1 MAEFVHLHLH
11 TEFSL
16 LDGACRIDEL
26 LDEAVKLKMPALA
39 VTEHGNLFSSV
50 VFHDHA
56 RDRGLKP
63 ILGCE
68 VYVAQGSRFD
78 KSGPQTET
86 NHLVLLAETNEGYKN
101 LIKLVSAGYTEGF
114 YYRPRIDKELL
125 AQHATGLI
133 GLSSCLKGE
142 VASALKV
149 EQTRQALDAAG
160 RLRDI
165 LGRDNFFLE
174 MQYQGIDEQKTVN
187 RGIVPLA
194 RDLDLRLVATNDV
207 HYLRQGDSQPHD
219 VLLCIG
225 TGKTVTDAQR
235 LRYTGDQFFL
245 KTADQMAGVFKDHPD
260 ALKNTLLVAERCNVT
275 IPKGQNH
282 LPSFGVP
289 EGFTLDQYFEHVV
302 RDGFAQRSTRLHQLA
317 ASGRLKHTLDEYA
330 RRLEYE
336 IEMIKKMGYTGYFLI
351 VWDFIR
357 YAREEGIPVGPG
369 RGSAAGSLVAWCMRI
384 TDVDPLD
391 FGLIFERFLN
401 PERVSLPDID
411 VDFCER
417 RRGEVIDYVTRKYG
431 RENVAQIITFGT
443 MKAKAV
449 VRDVGRALDMPY
461 ADVNNIAKQIPP
473 ALDMT
478 LDKALAENPV
488 LKDMVARDPKVKEVI
503 EIGKRLE
510 GMSRHAS
517 VHAAGVV
524 IAPGPITDYAPLYKG
539 NRDEITTQWN
549 MKEVERIG
557 LLKMDFLGLSTLT
570 LIQDCLAEIKRT
582 EGIALDI
589 DSIPLDDPKTY
600 KVFGDGAAFGIFQ
613 FESSGMRELLR
624 KAKPERLDD
633 LIALNAL
640 YRPGPLKSGMVDD
653 WVARKQG
660 RTEVKYELP
669 QLEPILSETYGVIA
683 YQEQVM
689 RVAQSLAGF
698 TLGQADVLRK
708 AMGKKDPKVMAKQR
722 EAFMEG
728 ARSKGINE
736 KKATKIFDLMEY
748 FAGYGFNKSH
758 STAYALLA
766 YQTGFLKANY
776 PWHFAAALLTIEAQ
790 NTDKLALYLAESRDR
805 GIPVLPPDI
814 NQSQLNFTVEAG
826 RGVRFGL
833 TAIKGLGE
841 GAIKSIIQARE
852 ALGGRIPSLHALCVE
867 LDLRL
872 ANKRVFEALV
882 KAGACDTLVDADRHP
897 PLRMPLPVIRARL
910 FASIESAFEHGSR
923 TQRDKELGQTDL
935 FVSLTE
941 SVNIGDGQPSAILLP
956 MVPPWSEIEQ
966 LNFEKEALGLYWS
979 GHPIDRWADDLREYG
994 SKTTK
999 DLIVKKEAGDTLQD
1013 DGIDE
1018 TVSMTPSVNG
1028 SDRPAAAP
1036 ANGNGNGNANGR
1048 PLAEDISIG
1057 GIVSGLR
1064 PLKTRKGDRMCV
1076 FMLDDAHGSIEVVV
1090 FPEAFKQHG
1099 HLAENGNTVCV
1110 AGRFERD
1117 DESARILASEIVPI
1131 EIVRERLA
1139 KSVAIRLSM
1148 PPHGRATLEK
1158 LFDVLAHHKGD
1169 RRVAFVIHEQ
1179 EKHIRVTADVSGI
1192 RVRPS
1197 ERLVSEVEKICGAG
1211 SVSLRPSTI
1220 AQDAP
1225 SKVEGR

>member
-1 MAEFVHLHLH
+1 MGMTDFVHLHLH

-39 VTEHGNLFSSV
+39 VTEHGNMFSSV

-68 VYVAQGSRFD
+68 VYVASGSRFD
-78 KSGPQTET
+78 KTGPQSET
-86 NHLVLLAETNEGYKN
+86 NHLVLLAETEQGYKN

-114 YYRPRIDKELL
+114 YYRPRIDKDLL
-125 AQHATGLI
+125 ARHAQGLI

-149 EQTRQALDAAG
+149 EQARPALEAAA

-165 LGRDNFFLE
+165 LGAGNFFLE
-174 MQYQGIDEQKTVN
+174 MQYQGIEEQLTVN
-187 RGIVPLA
+187 RGILPLA
-194 RDLDLRLVATNDV
+194 RELELPLVATNDV
-207 HYLRQGDSQPHD
+207 HYLRQGDASPHD

-225 TGKTVTDAQR
+225 TGKTVNDAQR
-235 LRYTGDQFFL
+235 LRYHGDQFFL
-245 KTADQMAGVFKDHPD
+245 KTPEEMAAVFGDHPE
-260 ALKNTLLVAERCNVT
+260 AMRNTLLIAERCNVT

-289 EGFTLDQYFEHVV
+289 DGFTLDAYFDHVV
-302 RDGFAQRSTRLHQLA
+302 REGFVQRMARLHQLA
-317 ASGRLKHTLDEYA
+317 DTGRLRHTVDEYA
-330 RRLEYE
+330 ARLEYE
-336 IEMIKKMGYTGYFLI
+336 LAMIKDMGFVGYFLI

-369 RGSAAGSLVAWCMRI
+369 RGSAAGSLVAWAMRI

-391 FGLIFERFLN
+391 FDLIFERFLN

-449 VRDVGRALDMPY
+449 VRDVGRALDLPY
-461 ADVNNIAKQIPP
+461 ADVDRIAKQIPA

-478 LDKALAENPV
+478 LDKALAENPL
-488 LKDMVARDPKVKEVI
+488 LKDMAGKDPKVKEVLD
-503 EIGKRLE
+503 IGRRLE

-539 NRDEITTQWN
+539 ARDEITTQWN
-549 MKEVERIG
+549 MKEVDRVG

-570 LIQDCLAEIKRT
+570 LIRDALTEIKRT
-582 EGIALDI
+582 EGIDI
-589 DSIPLDDPKTY
+589 DIDAIPLDDAKTY
-600 KVFGDGAAFGIFQ
+600 KLFSDGQTFGIFQ

-624 KAKPERLDD
+624 KARPERLDD

-653 WVARKQG
+653 YIARKQG
-660 RTEVKYELP
+660 KTEIKYELP
-669 QLEPILSETYGVIA
+669 QLEPILSDTYGVIA

-689 RVAQSLAGF
+689 RIAQALAGF
-698 TLGQADVLRK
+698 TMGQADVLRK
-708 AMGKKDPKVMAKQR
+708 AMGKKDPKVMATQR
-722 EAFMEG
+722 DRFTAG
-728 ARSKGINE
+728 ARAQGINE

-766 YQTGFLKANY
+766 YQTAYLKANY

-790 NTDKLALYLAESRDR
+790 NTDKLAVYLNEGRER
-805 GIPVLPPDI
+805 GIPMLPPSI
-814 NQSQLNFTVEAG
+814 NESALNFTVEPG

-841 GAIKSIIQARE
+841 GAVNAIIGARAE
-852 ALGGRIPSLHALCVE
+852 FGGRIPSLHALCE
-867 LDLRL
+867 TIDLRI

-882 KAGACDTLVDADRHP
+882 KSGACDPFLAGGSAREG
-897 PLRMPLPVIRARL
+897 RARL
-910 FASIESAFEHGSR
+910 FAAVDAACEHGVR
-923 TQRDKELGQTDL
+923 TQRDKDLGQTQL
-935 FVSLTE
+935 FGGDEPGASVSGST
-941 SVNIGDGQPSAILLP
+941 SLP
-956 MVPPWSEIEQ
+956 AAGAWTEIEQ
-966 LNFEKEALGLYWS
+966 LQHEKDALGLYWS
-979 GHPIDRWADDLREYG
+979 GHPVDRYAAALREYG
-994 SKTTK
+994 AKSTA
-999 DLIVKKEAGDTLQD
+999 DLNLRKAVGED
-1013 DGIDE
+1013 DPVAVNG
-1018 TVSMTPSVNG
+1018 SVNG
-1028 SDRPAAAP
+1028 TG
-1036 ANGNGNGNANGR
+1036 NGNGNGAGGSR
-1048 PLAEDISIG
+1048 TAEDVSIG

-1076 FMLDDAHGSIEVVV
+1076 ITMDDAQGSVEVVV
-1090 FPEAFKQHG
+1090 FPEAFKQYG
-1099 HLAENGNTVCV
+1099 HLAEEGQMVLV
-1110 AGRFERD
+1110 KGKLERD
-1117 DESARILASEIVPI
+1117 DESARLLASEIAPI
-1131 EIVRERLA
+1131 GIVTERLA
-1139 KSVAIRLSM
+1139 SSVAITLST
-1148 PPHGRATLEK
+1148 PQHNRETFVQLW
-1158 LFDVLAHHKGD
+1158 DVLMRHKGD
-1169 RRVAFVIHEQ
+1169 RRVAIELRDPDRHL
-1179 EKHIRVTADVSGI
+1179 RVKLDVNAQI

-1197 ERLVSEVEKICGAG
+1197 ERLVSEVEKICGTG
-1211 SVSLRPSTI
+1211 SVSLR
-1220 AQDAP
+1220 
-1225 SKVEGR
+1225 

>member
-1 MAEFVHLHLH
+1 VNEFVHLHLH

-16 LDGACRIDEL
+16 LDGACRVDEL

-39 VTEHGNLFSSV
+39 VTEHGNMFSSV

-56 RDRGLKP
+56 RERGLKP

-68 VYVAQGSRFD
+68 VYVAQGSRFE

-86 NHLVLLAETNEGYKN
+86 NHLVLLAETDEGYKN
-101 LIKLVSAGYTEGF
+101 LIKLVSSGYTEGF

-125 AQHATGLI
+125 AQHAKGLI

-149 EQTRQALDAAG
+149 EQARPALEAAA

-165 LGRDNFFLE
+165 LGPNSFFLE
-174 MQYQGIDEQKTVN
+174 MQYQGIDEQKTVIK
-187 RGIVPLA
+187 GIVPLA
-194 RDLDLRLVATNDV
+194 RELNLPLVATNDV
-207 HYLRQGDSQPHD
+207 HYLRQGDYQPHD
-219 VLLCIG
+219 ILLCIG
-225 TGKTVTDAQR
+225 TGKTVNDAQR

-245 KTADQMAGVFKDHPD
+245 KTADQMAAVFKDYSE
-260 ALKNTLLVAERCNVT
+260 ALTNTMLVAERCNVT

-289 EGFTLDQYFEHVV
+289 EGSTLDQYFEHVA
-302 RDGFAQRSTRLHQLA
+302 REGFAQRLPRLRQLASNGRLRHSIAEYETRL
-317 ASGRLKHTLDEYA
+317 D
-330 RRLEYE
+330 YE
-336 IEMIKKMGYTGYFLI
+336 IAMIRKMGYAGYFLI

-391 FGLIFERFLN
+391 FDLIFERFLN

-461 ADVNNIAKQIPP
+461 ADVDRIAKQIPP

-478 LDKALAENPV
+478 LDKALTENPV
-488 LKDMVARDPKVKEVI
+488 LKDMVARDAKVKEVI
-503 EIGKRLE
+503 DIGKRLE

-539 NRDEITTQWN
+539 ARDEITTQWN

-570 LIQDCLAEIKRT
+570 LIRDCLEEIKRT
-582 EGIALDI
+582 EGVELDI
-589 DSIPLDDPKTY
+589 DNVPLDDPKTY
-600 KVFGDGAAFGIFQ
+600 RLFGEGAAYGIFQ

-660 RTEVKYELP
+660 KTEVKYELAA
-669 QLEPILSETYGVIA
+669 LEPILSDTYGVIA

-689 RVAQSLAGF
+689 RIAQALAGF

-728 ARSKGINE
+728 ARSKGVNE
-736 KKATKIFDLMEY
+736 KKAAKIFDLMEY

-758 STAYALLA
+758 STAYAFLA
-766 YQTGFLKANY
+766 YQTAYLKANY

-790 NTDKLALYLAESRDR
+790 NTDKLAMYLAESRDR
-805 GIPVLPPDI
+805 AIPVLPPDI
-814 NQSQLNFTVEAG
+814 NESQLHFSVEPG
-826 RGVRFGL
+826 KGVRFGL

-841 GAIKSIIQARE
+841 TAINAIIQARTQ
-852 ALGGRIPSLHALCVE
+852 LGGRIPSLHALCE
-867 LDLRL
+867 ILDLRL

-882 KAGACDTLVDADRHP
+882 KSGACDTLVGATTNPVQRDP
-897 PLRMPLPVIRARL
+897 IPLVRARL
-910 FASIESAFEHGSR
+910 FAAIDGACEHGAR
-923 TQRDKELGQTDL
+923 TQRNKEFGQGDLDL
-935 FVSLTE
+935 FGVAEDS
-941 SVNIGDGQPSAILLP
+941 SGPVAIPLP
-956 MVPPWSEIEQ
+956 DVPPWSEVEQ
-966 LNFEKEALGLYWS
+966 LNFEKETLGLYWS
-979 GHPIDRWADDLREYG
+979 GHPIDRFAEDLRAYG
-994 SKTTK
+994 AKGTR
-999 DLIVKKEAGDTLQD
+999 DLIVKRETVEVAD
-1013 DGIDE
+1013 DGSDE
-1018 TVSMTPSVNG
+1018 
-1028 SDRPAAAP
+1028 AAAAAIPNQTSPPTP
-1036 ANGNGNGNANGR
+1036 ANGAGSR
-1048 PLAEDISIG
+1048 PVAEDISIG

-1064 PLKTRKGDRMCV
+1064 SLKTRKGDRMCV
-1076 FMLDDAHGSIEVVV
+1076 FMIDDAGGSIEVVV

-1099 HLAENGNTVCV
+1099 HLAENGTMVCV

-1117 DESARILASEIVPI
+1117 DESARIIASEIVPI
-1131 EIVRERLA
+1131 ELVRERLT
-1139 KSVAIRLSM
+1139 KSVSINVSM
-1148 PPHGRATLEK
+1148 PPHDRSTFEK
-1158 LFDVLAHHKGD
+1158 LLDVLAHHKGD
-1169 RRVAFVIHEQ
+1169 RKVAFVIHEQ
-1179 EKHIRVTADVSGI
+1179 ERHIRVTADVSGI

-1211 SVSLRPSTI
+1211 SVSLR
-1220 AQDAP
+1220 
-1225 SKVEGR
+1225 